1 LQTIGEVEKEGLK
14 SLIVSVVGSIIII
27 RIIFV
32 MNFVYEVEFNWSIQ
46 CDDCC
51 DESTDGKEK

>member
-1 LQTIGEVEKEGLK
+1 MK
-14 SLIVSVVGSIIII
+14 SLIVSVVGIIIII
-27 RIIFV
+27 RIIDV
-32 MNFVYEVEFNWSIQ
+32 RNFVYEVEFNWSIQ

>member
-1 LQTIGEVEKEGLK
+1 MK
-14 SLIVSVVGSIIII
+14 SIIVSVVGIIIII
-27 RIIFV
+27 RIIDV
-32 MNFVYEVEFNWSIQ
+32 RNFVYEVEFNWSIQ